1 MDRARATLRTW
12 CAWCALVLMTLPAHA
27 TIIGVAANSV
37 YRIDETTGSVLL
49 LNANPGQSAGLQ
61 AMARNSAGVLYAS
74 GIQPFQHIWTVDPV
88 TGAITQGAFAPGTSQ
103 TRGLAFNSADVLY
116 GIEGNPSN
124 ALPYTLV
131 TIDVVTGVVT
141 TVGLVNAN
149 VQGLEF
155 SAGGTL
161 YGWDIGGAGLITIN
175 PATGAVTDVDPS
187 IGGGP
192 EVQTLAFSPGGVLYG
207 AGPANLYTI
216 DTTTGALTLIAA
228 FNPATGIFGMEF
240 VAGAPPG
247 GPVVSLT
254 PPSLA
259 FGTLL
264 VGTTSPPQALT
275 LHNTGTGVLNIA
287 SIAASG
293 DFAQTNTCGA
303 TLAALAS
310 CVINVTFTPTAPGAR
325 SGAVTV
331 TSNAP
336 GSPHAST
343 LSGTG
348 TAAPP
353 PPPPPPAPSQPIP
366 TLSQWTLFVLALFV
380 AGLAVTPLR
389 RRR

>member
-155 SAGGTL
+155 SAGGCMDGTSV
-161 YGWDIGGAGLITIN
+161 AR
-175 PATGAVTDVDPS
+175 ASSRS
-187 IGGGP
+187 IRQP
-192 EVQTLAFSPGGVLYG
+192 
-207 AGPANLYTI
+207 
-216 DTTTGALTLIAA
+216 
-228 FNPATGIFGMEF
+228 
-240 VAGAPPG
+240 
-247 GPVVSLT
+247 
-254 PPSLA
+254 
-259 FGTLL
+259 
-264 VGTTSPPQALT
+264 
-275 LHNTGTGVLNIA
+275 
-287 SIAASG
+287 
-293 DFAQTNTCGA
+293 
-303 TLAALAS
+303 
-310 CVINVTFTPTAPGAR
+310 AR
-325 SGAVTV
+325 SR
-331 TSNAP
+331 TSIRRSAADRKCKRWRSHP
-336 GSPHAST
+336 AGCCTARARPIST
-343 LSGTG
+343 PST
-348 TAAPP
+348 PR
-353 PPPPPPAPSQPIP
+353 PA
-366 TLSQWTLFVLALFV
+366 
-380 AGLAVTPLR
+380 R
-389 RRR
+389 